1 MHLHRRYHVH
11 QFTIL
16 LSTKSIESC
25 LATRQSVYWWIFFSL
40 FCAGEFGA
48 VKYTLLGEH
57 SHNFVIDEITGEI
70 SVADSNELDR
80 EKQSELIVS
89 AVATDQGSPMD
100 SRRST
105 TANIVVKVWDEN
117 DNSPV
122 FRQKSYYASIAENL
136 SLNPP
141 ATILQVQADDRDDDE
156 AGTVKYSLITG
167 NDDHSF
173 SLDANSGILYPAK
186 SLMGHQGRY
195 TLKVEAR
202 DGLGFGPNTDF
213 CEIVIDVIEVNQH
226 RPMFIIPAL
235 SNATVEIQENLA
247 MRDYLV
253 LTVKANDSDNGDNG
267 KISYHLQVNNENV
280 QSTETFEI
288 NEISGEL
295 RVKTNLDRKIKSRYE
310 IILVARDH
318 GVPTNFEQLRFLT
331 ILIVDNNEDNPEF
344 PDASNPYKFSIAEN
358 GERDI
363 RIGKIQAFVH
373 DSGRLSDRDSHAV
386 FYYILMGNEDGA
398 FYIDKI
404 TGDIFTNK
412 SLDRESVDVYA
423 LFILA
428 SKTSDLHIS
437 EMELMYVSTESLE
450 RNSTVAKVWITVLD
464 ENDNPPTFSQDVSC
478 TFILSRVWVF
488 CHIHSHPKLS
498 FHRFTTLASAR
509 MLVWMSSS
517 QP

>member
-1 MHLHRRYHVH
+1 M
-11 QFTIL
+11 
-16 LSTKSIESC
+16 
-25 LATRQSVYWWIFFSL
+25 
-40 FCAGEFGA
+40 
-48 VKYTLLGEH
+48 
-57 SHNFVIDEITGEI
+57 
-70 SVADSNELDR
+70 
-80 EKQSELIVS
+80 S
-89 AVATDQGSPMD
+89 AVATDQGSPVD

-105 TANIVVKVWDEN
+105 TANIVVKVWDVN
-117 DNSPV
+117 DNAPV

-156 AGTVKYSLITG
+156 AGTVKYTLITG

-173 SLDANSGILYPAK
+173 NLDANSGILYPAK
-186 SLMGHQGRY
+186 SLMGHKGRY

-202 DGLGFGPNTDF
+202 DGLGSGPNTDF

-247 MRDYLV
+247 LRDYLV
-253 LTVKANDSDNGDNG
+253 LTVKANDSDNGENG

-295 RVKTNLDRKIKSRYE
+295 RLLGNLDRKMKSRYE

-358 GERDI
+358 GERDT

-373 DSGRLSDRDSHAV
+373 DSGRNSQSSNGGDRDSHAV
-386 FYYILMGNEDGA
+386 FYYILMGNDDGA
-398 FYIDKI
+398 FAIDKV

-437 EMELMYVSTESLE
+437 DVELMYVSTESLE
-450 RNSTVAKVWITVLD
+450 RNSSVAKVWITVLD
-464 ENDNPPTFSQDVSC
+464 ENDNPPTFSQDVSLKL
-478 TFILSRVWVF
+478 FLHF
-488 CHIHSHPKLS
+488 AQFHSHMHCSLF
-498 FHRFTTLASAR
+498 FHISYRFTTLASAR
-509 MLVWMSSS
+509 MPV
-517 QP
+517 